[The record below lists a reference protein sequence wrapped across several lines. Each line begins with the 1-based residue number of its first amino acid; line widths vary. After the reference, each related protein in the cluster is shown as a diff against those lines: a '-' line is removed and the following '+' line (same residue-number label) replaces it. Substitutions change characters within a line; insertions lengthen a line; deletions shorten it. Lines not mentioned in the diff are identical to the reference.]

1 MSNARNLGNI
11 TAGGAT
17 GATTASVTTSINN
30 LIDAAP
36 GALNTLNELAAAL
49 GDDANFS
56 TTITNSVALKATIDN
71 PTFTTKITTPDIDIT
86 GGSQIGQDYAYLK
99 SSSTTNTSLTL
110 RKDSS
115 GADSIDYLQLRSDG
129 NGLISKITGAGA
141 LGAGAG
147 TVFIKNGSA
156 TSGQNRLILDVDNG
170 STIDPY
176 IADDG
181 ILCEDGAFFASAG
194 TAVVGLSIQFDG

>member
-1 MSNARNLGNI
+1 MDS
-11 TAGGAT
+11 
-17 GATTASVTTSINN
+17 
-30 LIDAAP
+30 AP
-36 GALNTLNELAAAL
+36 GALNTLNELAAAI

-56 TTITNSVALKATIDN
+56 TTMINSIALKATINN

-99 SSSTTNTSLTL
+99 SNSPSTASLTL

-115 GADSIDYLQLRSDG
+115 GADSIDYLQLRSDA

-147 TVFIKNGSA
+147 TVSLPSLSFVNDTLIQDFIR
-156 TSGQNRLILDVDNG
+156 QVLI
-170 STIDPY
+170 T
-176 IADDG
+176 
-181 ILCEDGAFFASAG
+181 
-194 TAVVGLSIQFDG
+194 